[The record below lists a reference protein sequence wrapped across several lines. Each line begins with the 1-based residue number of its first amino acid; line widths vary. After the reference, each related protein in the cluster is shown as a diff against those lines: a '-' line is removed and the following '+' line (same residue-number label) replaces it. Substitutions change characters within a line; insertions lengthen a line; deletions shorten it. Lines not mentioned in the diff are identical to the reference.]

1 MRRSTAIA
9 LAVAAILAAAVAVAV
24 AVAARGGEHDSGHDR
39 QAAVAERGR
48 QVMPFDLER
57 STHRFVKA
65 ADGGVQ
71 TVVSDDGD
79 PKQVALIRA
88 HLRKEARLFRQ
99 GVFDDAVTIHRPDM
113 PGVSEI
119 RAGTGR
125 IDITYRDVATGGR
138 LRYRTDDPK
147 LADAIHR
154 WFDAQTTDHG
164 AHAEGDE

>member
-1 MRRSTAIA
+1 MRRSTPIA
-9 LAVAAILAAAVAVAV
+9 FAVAAILAAAVAVAV
-24 AVAARGGEHDSGHDR
+24 AVAVAARGGEHER
-39 QAAVAERGR
+39 QAVVAERGR

-99 GVFDDAVTIHRPDM
+99 GVFDDPVTIHGPDM

-138 LRYRTDDPK
+138 LLYRTDDPK